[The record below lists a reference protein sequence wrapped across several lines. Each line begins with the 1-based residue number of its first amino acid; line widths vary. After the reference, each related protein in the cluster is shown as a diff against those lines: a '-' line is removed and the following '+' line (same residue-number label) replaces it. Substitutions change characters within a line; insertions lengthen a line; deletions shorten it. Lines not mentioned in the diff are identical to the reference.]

1 MSLKT
6 LNQGFFFFLILKI
19 KMTCMRG
26 NLWFLFKIEI
36 PVILVSK
43 VKINFKIK
51 KFFFKFKKIKKTKQN
66 KKIKKIIH
74 MVS

>member
-1 MSLKT
+1 
-6 LNQGFFFFLILKI
+6 
-19 KMTCMRG
+19 MRG

-51 KFFFKFKKIKKTKQN
+51 KIFFNLKKLKKKN
-66 KKIKKIIH
+66 KKQKDQKNYSH
-74 MVS
+74 GVLKRFNQDRMSFQCGRGVRRT

>member
-1 MSLKT
+1 
-6 LNQGFFFFLILKI
+6 
-19 KMTCMRG
+19 MTCMRG

-51 KFFFKFKKIKKTKQN
+51 KIFFKFKKIKKTNQN